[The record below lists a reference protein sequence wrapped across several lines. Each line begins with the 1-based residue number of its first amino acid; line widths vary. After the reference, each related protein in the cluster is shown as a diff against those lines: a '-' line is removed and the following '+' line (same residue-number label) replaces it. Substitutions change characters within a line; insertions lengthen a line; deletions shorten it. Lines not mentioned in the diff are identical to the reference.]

1 MTIQQS
7 TRMGDTWMIPQI
19 NGTME
24 QNIGINLGD
33 WRTITY
39 CCWYHLSSGNEKQQY
54 TIWFS
59 VYIREE
65 WWCYCCC
72 WICLIDIWYMSWYKY
87 KLGKMTYQNKYNKF
101 QNLSCEPPKRE
112 PSATQQSSNIRVHCM
127 ISFEGI
133 WFMIKTNKRYVV
145 IWSKE
150 IRNKV

>member
-1 MTIQQS
+1 
-7 TRMGDTWMIPQI
+7 MIPQI
-19 NGTME
+19 NGTIE
-24 QNIGINLGD
+24 QNRDKSGRLENNHLLLLISSFSWKWETTIYNLIQCIYKRRMMMLLLLLD
-33 WRTITY
+33 
-39 CCWYHLSSGNEKQQY
+39 L
-54 TIWFS
+54 
-59 VYIREE
+59 
-65 WWCYCCC
+65 
-72 WICLIDIWYMSWYKY
+72 CLIDIWYMSWYKY

-112 PSATQQSSNIRVHCM
+112 PSTTQQSSNIRVHCM